1 MQNQYVRVARVEE
14 IAPGEHKS
22 VSPLPGEHL
31 VVCNV
36 DGAYYAIRDSCT
48 HDGGLLRFGELEGR
62 LIECPR
68 HGAKFDVTTGKAM
81 APPAVTPV
89 TVYPVRVRDGHVEVD
104 LRG

>member
-68 HGAKFDVTTGKAM
+68 HGALFDVHTGQAKTL
-81 APPAVTPV
+81 PAVGK
-89 TVYPVRVRDGHVEVD
+89 VRTYSVCVNDGEVQIALD
-104 LRG
+104 G